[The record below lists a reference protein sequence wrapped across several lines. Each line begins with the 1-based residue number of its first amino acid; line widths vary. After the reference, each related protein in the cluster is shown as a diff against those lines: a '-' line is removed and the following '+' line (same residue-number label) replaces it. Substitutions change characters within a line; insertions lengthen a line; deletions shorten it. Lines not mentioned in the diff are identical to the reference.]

1 MKGDHESI
9 TSHGSSGIAF
19 TDEESI
25 IAHLDNF
32 CNHIRSMIDVIHTL
46 SQFSKLANEVQN
58 LPRVTGDVITNS
70 HDVEDDQVASEM
82 YFKTDAGGLR
92 PAGAAASIGSGSD
105 HSYPGI
111 MSMKNKIDTIIVH
124 LHFPWAKTGLKRVHS
139 RSKGDWIQ
147 VMATLGD
154 KMNLFPPLIK
164 LVWSKWINFN
174 CVLYFYIYLN
184 CDSY

>member
-111 MSMKNKIDTIIVH
+111 MSMKSKIDTIIVH
-124 LHFPWAKTGLKRVHS
+124 LHFPWAKTGLKSVHS

-147 VMATLGD
+147 VWL
-154 KMNLFPPLIK
+154 L
-164 LVWSKWINFN
+164 
-174 CVLYFYIYLN
+174 
-184 CDSY
+184 

>member
-25 IAHLDNF
+25 MAHLDNF

-58 LPRVTGDVITNS
+58 LPRVTGYVITNS

-111 MSMKNKIDTIIVH
+111 MSMK
-124 LHFPWAKTGLKRVHS
+124 
-139 RSKGDWIQ
+139 SK
-147 VMATLGD
+147 L
-154 KMNLFPPLIK
+154 L
-164 LVWSKWINFN
+164 
-174 CVLYFYIYLN
+174 YIYISHELRLVSKVYIQDQKVIGFRYGYSRGQDEFISPTDQA
-184 CDSY
+184 CLVKMDKFQLCSVFLHLFEL